1 MVGNAESIIRMGMNG
16 VGRVK
21 SLDHKER
28 SKGRRKIL
36 EHANALEGL
45 QEEWNVKA
53 GADHT
58 RSIVV
63 GYHPTSTFHIPS
75 FSVPI
80 V

>member
-28 SKGRRKIL
+28 SNGRRKIL

-45 QEEWNVKA
+45 QEE
-53 GADHT
+53 
-58 RSIVV
+58 
-63 GYHPTSTFHIPS
+63 
-75 FSVPI
+75 
-80 V
+80 